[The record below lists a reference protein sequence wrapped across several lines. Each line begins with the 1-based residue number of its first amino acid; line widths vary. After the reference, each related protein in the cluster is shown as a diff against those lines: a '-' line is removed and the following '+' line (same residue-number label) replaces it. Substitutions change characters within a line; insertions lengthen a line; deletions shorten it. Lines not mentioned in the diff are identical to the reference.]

1 MATYEE
7 RKVRD
12 DRNVTELGQKMLQG
26 WTLLAEACPNEGCNV
41 PLLEKKGVNCIYC
54 VNCKTKFKRQYL
66 TPQEFSFVP
75 VESTPSDPNNSSTS
89 ISSSNIPSSNKELPV
104 SANIPSSNKELPTS
118 SSIPS
123 SNKEQLTEFTILP
136 TNEESSPRPSLRTL
150 ETTNEEEE
158 RKQKRQKVSDKIGQK
173 LLQGWVLLQESC
185 PSCHV
190 PLMRNREDKMFCLS
204 CDLEVIKSKD
214 FDPKRHKS
222 VSDLKKVDLTEHI
235 TTKPLELQ
243 QDTKPSTVNTFPA
256 NQKPTEYTS
265 FNKIDE
271 DEFSLSNHT
280 VVDNALQALYSKLN
294 QCEEWL
300 DSSGSNIQQSI
311 SLCVL
316 IRECADA
323 IHALQRI
330 DHKL

>member
-1 MATYEE
+1 
-7 RKVRD
+7 
-12 DRNVTELGQKMLQG
+12 MLQG
-26 WTLLAEACPNEGCNV
+26 WTLLAEACPKEGCNV
-41 PLLEKKGVNCIYC
+41 PLLEKKGLNSIYC
-54 VNCKTKFKRQYL
+54 VNCKTKFKRQHL

-75 VESTPSDPNNSSTS
+75 VESTPSDPAPNSSTAN
-89 ISSSNIPSSNKELPV
+89 ISSSNIPSSNKEQLP
-104 SANIPSSNKELPTS
+104 ISSN
-118 SSIPS
+118 IPS

-136 TNEESSPRPSLRTL
+136 TKEESSPRTSPRTL

-204 CDLEVIKSKD
+204 CDLEVIKFKD
-214 FDPKRHKS
+214 FDPKRHQS
-222 VSDLKKVDLTEHI
+222 VSDLKKVDLTEDK
-235 TTKPLELQ
+235 TTKPSELQ
-243 QDTKPSTVNTFPA
+243 QDTKASTVNTF
-256 NQKPTEYTS
+256 QKPTEYTS

-271 DEFSLSNHT
+271 DEFPLSNHT
-280 VVDNALQALYSKLN
+280 VVENTLQALYSKLN

-300 DSSGSNIQQSI
+300 ASSGSNVQQSI

-316 IRECADA
+316 VRECADA

-330 DHKL
+330 DHKS